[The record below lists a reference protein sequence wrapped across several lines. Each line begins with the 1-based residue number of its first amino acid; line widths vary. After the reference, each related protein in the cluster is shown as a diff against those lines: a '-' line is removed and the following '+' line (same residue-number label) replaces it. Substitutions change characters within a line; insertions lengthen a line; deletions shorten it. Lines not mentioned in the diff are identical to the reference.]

1 MKNVLLNF
9 TRKYY
14 DPNLTYTDKLLEQ
27 WKKSAVVFVI
37 DVFTNGLM
45 GWLVA
50 LAFISLS
57 GLSYPRLGPGAWHLL
72 NIFEIGLIFWFI
84 KGLKTLWRRK

>member
-1 MKNVLLNF
+1 MGNVLLNF

-14 DPNLTYTDKLLEQ
+14 DADLTYSNKLTEQ
-27 WKKSAVVFVI
+27 WKKSTVLFII
-37 DVFTNGLM
+37 DVLANGFM

-50 LAFISLS
+50 LAFIALS
-57 GLSYPRLGPGAWHLL
+57 GLSYPILGPGAWHIL

>member
-1 MKNVLLNF
+1 MGNVLLNF

-14 DPNLTYTDKLLEQ
+14 DSNLDYTDKLVRQ
-27 WKKSAVVFVI
+27 WKKSFVVFTI
-37 DVFTNGLM
+37 DVFANGFM

-50 LAFISLS
+50 LAFIALS
-57 GLSYPRLGPGAWHLL
+57 GLKYPILGPGAWHIL

-84 KGLKTLWRRK
+84 KGFKTLWRRK